1 VIDFISSI
9 NFAPFILSF
18 KLASVTTLILFAI
31 ALPLSWWLSQTKA
44 KTKPLLE
51 ALVAL
56 PIVLPPSVLG
66 FYLLVTL
73 SQNSPIGSFF
83 ANYFNVELVFSF
95 TGLVVASS
103 FYSLPFMVQPMQ
115 SGFEGLN
122 KHMLEASYISGKS
135 KFTTLFKV
143 ALPNIK
149 PSLLTAVIIT
159 FAHTVGEF
167 GVVLMVGGSIP
178 NETKVASV
186 AIYEMVEVM
195 DYKNAH
201 IYSAIMV
208 LISFTVLFIVY
219 LFPSVQQVSYILSI
233 VFFCLRDFNRL
244 IF

>member
-1 VIDFISSI
+1 VIDFIKNI
-9 NFAPFILSF
+9 DFAPFILSF
-18 KLASVTTLILFAI
+18 KLASVTTLILFLI

-44 KTKPLLE
+44 KIKPFLE

-66 FYLLVTL
+66 FYILVAL
-73 SQNSPIGSFF
+73 SQNSPIGKFF
-83 ANYFNVELVFSF
+83 AEHFNIELVFSF
-95 TGLVVASS
+95 IGLVVASV
-103 FYSLPFMVQPMQ
+103 FYSLPFMVQPLQ
-115 SGFEGLN
+115 SGFESLN

-135 KFTTLFKV
+135 KFTTLLRV

-149 PSLLTAVIIT
+149 PSLLTALIVT

-208 LISFTVLFIVY
+208 LLSFTVLLLVY
-219 LFPSVQQVSYILSI
+219 I
-233 VFFCLRDFNRL
+233 FNAKSKNRYRV
-244 IF
+244 